1 MACIGGKGDPNL
13 YILLEF
19 LVVRDGFLYLFL
31 FNTKTIKIGAVEF
44 GWLLLTMP
52 GEQICISQLGLTLE
66 QPVLPP
72 RGSCVHS
79 FHSYLLALIVG
90 AQTLRALQG
99 GVEGAGD

>member
-52 GEQICISQLGLTLE
+52 GEQICIVTAWANPGAACAPSQRKLRSQFSQLPLG
-66 QPVLPP
+66 PH
-72 RGSCVHS
+72 RGSTDTQS
-79 FHSYLLALIVG
+79 SARRG
-90 AQTLRALQG
+90 
-99 GVEGAGD
+99 